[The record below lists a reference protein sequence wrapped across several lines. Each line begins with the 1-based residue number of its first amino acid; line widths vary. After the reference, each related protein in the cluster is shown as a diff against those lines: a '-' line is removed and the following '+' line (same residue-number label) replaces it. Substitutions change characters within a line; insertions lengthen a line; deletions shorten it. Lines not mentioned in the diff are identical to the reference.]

1 MARRR
6 DRLNAAPAQQER
18 QREAREAQRRL
29 GVLGQPQLVVVRSR
43 EQAWQGDAGRGR
55 TFLTELADLGVL
67 EELDYHAGP
76 LRALDGEQGRHP
88 RRYSLALMHLRPAPG
103 T

>member
-18 QREAREAQRRL
+18 QREACEAQRRL

-43 EQAWQGDAGRGR
+43 EQAWQVDAGRGR
-55 TFLTELADLGVL
+55 TFITELADLGVL
-67 EELDYHAGP
+67 EKLDSHAGL
-76 LRALDGEQGRHP
+76 LRALAGKQERYL
-88 RRYSLALMHLRPAPG
+88 RRYSFALMTSRPAPG
-103 T
+103 P